1 MAPVGSIG
9 LRLLPLRIME
19 RYVLRQVTAPLLT
32 AMFVGLLILVAER
45 LVIVLAE
52 TMGKKNS
59 FSIVFELISYWLPH
73 YAGLA
78 GPVALYFGLLVGF
91 SRLSRSSELDAL
103 LASGLGLHQLARPLV
118 ILAAVMCAFSVFG
131 WLQPFALYAYRALI
145 NTVENVDVFYLAEE
159 GVFMQAGKRTFML
172 DKLQRGDA
180 AFERIFLFDNRGN
193 AGAETI
199 TAIRG
204 TLVQL
209 P

>member
-1 MAPVGSIG
+1 MAPMGSIG

-19 RYVLRQVTAPLLT
+19 RYVLRPGTGPLLPP
-32 AMFVGLLILVAER
+32 MFVGLLILVAEQ

-73 YAGLA
+73 YAALA

-118 ILAAVMCAFSVFG
+118 ILAAVM
-131 WLQPFALYAYRALI
+131 
-145 NTVENVDVFYLAEE
+145 
-159 GVFMQAGKRTFML
+159 
-172 DKLQRGDA
+172 
-180 AFERIFLFDNRGN
+180 
-193 AGAETI
+193 
-199 TAIRG
+199 
-204 TLVQL
+204 
-209 P
+209 

>member
-1 MAPVGSIG
+1 MAPMGSIG

-19 RYVLRQVTAPLLT
+19 RYVLWQDALLLT

-73 YAGLA
+73 DAGLA

-118 ILAAVMCAFSVFG
+118 DPPPRRGALLAA
-131 WLQPFALYAYRALI
+131 
-145 NTVENVDVFYLAEE
+145 DVL
-159 GVFMQAGKRTFML
+159 GP
-172 DKLQRGDA
+172 DA
-180 AFERIFLFDNRGN
+180 ALRPLL
-193 AGAETI
+193 
-199 TAIRG
+199 TAR
-204 TLVQL
+204 
-209 P
+209 